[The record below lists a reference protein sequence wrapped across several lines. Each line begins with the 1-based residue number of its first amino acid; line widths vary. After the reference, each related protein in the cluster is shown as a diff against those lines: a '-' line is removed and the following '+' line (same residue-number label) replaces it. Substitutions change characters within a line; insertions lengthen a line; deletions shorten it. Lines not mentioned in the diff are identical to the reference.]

1 VIGEDGRIARADAKV
16 DAKNYPREVLDSL

>member
-16 DAKNYPREVLDSL
+16 DAKTYPKDVLESL